1 MATDKQKLARARNW
15 FKFSILGTTAFVVRH
30 SQEFAYSDKE
40 KELMN
45 QIEYLRKQLIMEFDA
60 TSKEMGLTVLPKCWC
75 GKVGKYPTTDAVWKL
90 RNVTHL
96 CKNHRDD
103 NKIS

>member
-1 MATDKQKLARARNW
+1 MATDKQKLSRNRNW

-60 TSKEMGLTVLPKCWC
+60 TSKEMGLIVLPKCWC
-75 GKVGKYPTTDAVWKL
+75 GKVGKYPTDCQL
-90 RNVTHL
+90 ILSRNVTHL
-96 CKNHRDD
+96 CKEHKDD
-103 NKIS
+103 N